1 MRPNTKVSTTK
12 KTITPMFNASTAG
25 RNCIF
30 ASHPSQMCSVPVKS
44 RNSPVMRTNTTRA
57 QVNLIFRNIIVN
69 LENSKFYQDLVFIAK
84 QTNSSQVGH
93 HHFFRLCITNSY
105 GILSTKSLSNND
117 LESFCENS
125 LI

>member
-30 ASHPSQMCSVPVKS
+30 ANHPSQVCSVPVKS
-44 RNSPVMRTNTTRA
+44 RNSPVMSTNTTRA

-69 LENSKFYQDLVFIAK
+69 LENSKRYQDLVCSLRSLPILRR
-84 QTNSSQVGH
+84 QVIIIS
-93 HHFFRLCITNSY
+93 FDCVSR
-105 GILSTKSLSNND
+105 ILSGAIN
-117 LESFCENS
+117 EIFE
-125 LI
+125 